1 MFFATALQNLIGQ
14 NMRGN
19 EKELPL
25 LLFNKNKSKP
35 AHIVPP
41 IWNKKAQVIVLL
53 KIARSQAKQVVY
65 ALHFLPSQTFG
76 RRGYQDRHFKEKIHR
91 LQIEMHNV
99 RMRSEFL
106 MAGGALNY
114 PVVTVRCGR
123 QKRL

>member
-19 EKELPL
+19 EKELHL

-65 ALHFLPSQTFG
+65 ALHFC
-76 RRGYQDRHFKEKIHR
+76 RRKLLDRHFKEKIHR